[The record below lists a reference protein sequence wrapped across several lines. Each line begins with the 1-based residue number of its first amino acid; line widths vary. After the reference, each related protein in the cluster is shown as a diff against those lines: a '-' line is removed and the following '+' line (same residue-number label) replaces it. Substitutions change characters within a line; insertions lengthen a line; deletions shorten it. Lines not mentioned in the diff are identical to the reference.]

1 MVNLDHMIRKRH
13 PHTSFWRR
21 LPGSAGGIGCP
32 LTPSAIGLYPY
43 VVQYTYTHDH
53 WGRPLKTTHS
63 YGNGIQAVLHDN
75 VYDGIGRLMADNRCG
90 ALSLPTS
97 YAYNVRSWLTGI
109 QSDLFCEVMS
119 YEAPGTGITSRWGGN
134 ISQIVW
140 RSGAETNSR
149 KYAFTYDGYGRLAGA
164 AYSSLRAGDYSTSYA
179 YDANS
184 NLTSITRMAIEDLHG
199 GGAFIPGGIGY
210 ILSGNQVALRLQGSS
225 GFNAM
230 AMTANAFGA
239 DFRQVYYDSCGR
251 MVRDDYQG
259 IGKITYNELHL
270 PATIQR
276 VASGSSSVKYG
287 VQYAADGRKLR
298 TGRLDSA
305 VEPTF
310 NGTNDSLEDA
320 SEASVELTE
329 SIPIINAGID
339 DGRREREP
347 LVIFITTT
355 DYVGNLVY
363 KDGILEK
370 VLVDGGF
377 ITAAD
382 MRYHFFVTDHLGNV
396 RVVVNDAG
404 VVEQVNQFYP
414 YGEATD
420 MGQALPASVDNPYK
434 WSGKEWD
441 EDQGAYDFGARM
453 YSAADARWT
462 TMDPLSEKYYHISPY
477 AYCAGNPV
485 NLVDPDGKEVK
496 GVTREDAAKVVQDL
510 RAIFV
515 GDEYKE
521 FRNLITQSGKKQN
534 GKSLAKISPEAM
546 KKAFDGIELSTDARA
561 LVDMVVN
568 TINSTDL
575 HTIEYTSSDSN
586 ISSAG
591 EDAFS
596 NALSQAG
603 LPMEQIIEKNGGIP
617 ASILSSFGG
626 GGITTPTKRGSHTV
640 IVSDSNLHPNG
651 QPVTTGHELFGHG
664 RSLALG
670 MTGSSLQ
677 HVSAI
682 QTENLILRVM
692 GISFINDGR
701 GHGPRTIIPNS
712 TSLPSYR

>member
-485 NLVDPDGKEVK
+485 NLVDPKGEAWYIINSSGYITIFDNREGKEENFDV
-496 GVTREDAAKVVQDL
+496 L
-510 RAIFV
+510 FH
-515 GDEYKE
+515 
-521 FRNLITQSGKKQN
+521 LQS
-534 GKSLAKISPEAM
+534 
-546 KKAFDGIELSTDARA
+546 DGSIDP
-561 LVDMVVN
+561 
-568 TINSTDL
+568 
-575 HTIEYTSSDSN
+575 H
-586 ISSAG
+586 
-591 EDAFS
+591 
-596 NALSQAG
+596 NALKVYDQ
-603 LPMEQIIEKNGGIP
+603 
-617 ASILSSFGG
+617 SILSQLTNDSET
-626 GGITTPTKRGSHTV
+626 GISSNY
-640 IVSDSNLHPNG
+640 SDLLNVFYYAADYSNVEWGLYSSAEGHILRTDHSLG
-651 QPVTTGHELFGHG
+651 EVTEPA
-664 RSLALG
+664 SLPG
-670 MTGSSLQ
+670 
-677 HVSAI
+677 
-682 QTENLILRVM
+682 NLIAK
-692 GISFINDGR
+692 IHSHPD
-701 GHGPRTIIPNS
+701 PPNS
-712 TSLPSYR
+712 PDSRRSRHTG

>member
-1 MVNLDHMIRKRH
+1 MLKTTYTYDAKGRVIRTESQTHLGGLETENLTYSFMDEVLTRNLV
-13 PHTSFWRR
+13 HTDATGQSSNE
-21 LPGSAGGIGCP
+21 L
-32 LTPSAIGLYPY
+32 
-43 VVQYTYTHDH
+43 YTYTYDH
-53 WGRPLKTTHS
+53 WGRPLQTIHQLGS
-63 YGNGIQAVLHDN
+63 GNGVILHDN

-97 YAYNVRSWLTGI
+97 YAYNVRSWLMGI

-230 AMTANAFGA
+230 AMTANASGA
-239 DFRQVYYDSCGR
+239 DFRQVYYDACGR

-276 VASGSSSVKYG
+276 VVSGYSSVKYG

-347 LVIFITTT
+347 LVSFITTT

-414 YGEATD
+414 YGESIELD
-420 MGQALPASVDNPYK
+420 PASANPGVETITENPYK
-434 WSGKEWD
+434 WGGKEWD
-441 EDQGAYDFGARM
+441 EEQGAYDFGARM
-453 YSAADARWT
+453 YSASDARWT
-462 TMDPLSEKYYHISPY
+462 TMDPLCEKYYSISPY
-477 AYCAGNPV
+477 SYCAGNPV
-485 NLVDPDGKEVK
+485 CFVDVDGRVPRVYVETNGLGHTFVTVGEGVNTVVYTYGRYGALGSSGSILHSWTPTGEGVLKKLTGESALEYIGKEIGK
-496 GVTREDAAKVVQDL
+496 GNLSFYEITQAEDNTVSDYFDDQWESGTNRSDPEEKVVDTYGILTNNCTTKSIEGINSGSNKDLVPTTTTTTQVAASSPAVLSTTVPIVSPKQFKPVLDAASKAHPQDIIKVADPQ
-510 RAIFV
+510 
-515 GDEYKE
+515 E
-521 FRNLITQSGKKQN
+521 FFRTLMAQ
-534 GKSLAKISPEAM
+534 
-546 KKAFDGIELSTDARA
+546 
-561 LVDMVVN
+561 
-568 TINSTDL
+568 
-575 HTIEYTSSDSN
+575 
-586 ISSAG
+586 
-591 EDAFS
+591 
-596 NALSQAG
+596 
-603 LPMEQIIEKNGGIP
+603 
-617 ASILSSFGG
+617 FGY
-626 GGITTPTKRGSHTV
+626 
-640 IVSDSNLHPNG
+640 N
-651 QPVTTGHELFGHG
+651 Q
-664 RSLALG
+664 
-670 MTGSSLQ
+670 
-677 HVSAI
+677 
-682 QTENLILRVM
+682 
-692 GISFINDGR
+692 
-701 GHGPRTIIPNS
+701 
-712 TSLPSYR
+712 